1 MPRSA
6 RTYTTSAVAVAL
18 GTAAAFAMAACSPSA
33 GGQRSNDFVIAVAPD
48 SVEQAILGEI
58 YRVLLESVGHP
69 AAVEVID
76 EAATDPAIDLVRS
89 GQVDMAIA
97 CTGTLLSQIN
107 PQLAEEAAADIAH
120 DDAAGDFN
128 GDTISETIYE
138 YAVGS
143 FPGDVRTVDP
153 SPAQACAPEGEEPGE
168 GPLPTNVI
176 PVFNKSEL
184 NRGQLNRL
192 NFVNRVLS
200 TEDLNAMIEEVERGE
215 TVRNVV
221 AEWMLQRTKITV
233 DTQSED
239 EGDTGESDNVIEQPP
254 M

>member
-1 MPRSA
+1 M
-6 RTYTTSAVAVAL
+6 
-18 GTAAAFAMAACSPSA
+18 
-33 GGQRSNDFVIAVAPD
+33 
-48 SVEQAILGEI
+48 
-58 YRVLLESVGHP
+58 
-69 AAVEVID
+69 
-76 EAATDPAIDLVRS
+76 
-89 GQVDMAIA
+89 
-97 CTGTLLSQIN
+97 
-107 PQLAEEAAADIAH
+107 
-120 DDAAGDFN
+120 
-128 GDTISETIYE
+128 
-138 YAVGS
+138 
-143 FPGDVRTVDP
+143 
-153 SPAQACAPEGEEPGE
+153 
-168 GPLPTNVI
+168 I

>member
-33 GGQRSNDFVIAVAPD
+33 GGQRSDHFVIAVAPD

-58 YRVLLESVGHP
+58 YRVLLESVGRP
-69 AAVEVID
+69 STVEVVD
-76 EAATDPAIDLVRS
+76 KAATDPAVDLVRS
-89 GQVDMAIA
+89 GQADMAIA
-97 CTGTLLSQIN
+97 CTGTLLSQID
-107 PQLAEEAAADIAH
+107 PQLAEEAAADIAE
-120 DDAAGDFN
+120 DDSAGDLN
-128 GDTISETIYE
+128 DNSISETTYE

-143 FPGDVRTVDP
+143 FPGNVMTVDP
-153 SPAQACAPEGEEPGE
+153 SPAQGCAAEGQEPGE
-168 GPLPTNVI
+168 GPLPTNII
-176 PVFNKSEL
+176 PVFNKTEL
-184 NRGQLNRL
+184 NRGQVNRL

-200 TEDLNAMIEEVERGE
+200 TEDLTTMIEEVERGE